1 MKLLLVVYIVCVAS
15 CVCAQERIPTSVQ
28 TKQNGESAASPAR
41 ENANPSPVL
50 AQKVQ
55 SKVAIHSLSV
65 FPNPASKELSIKYTV
80 PTGVHG
86 KLILHDMNGKVR
98 ATIWDGITSEP
109 TQEIKY
115 DLTKTPPGSY
125 IVGLVCGSDQCSKV
139 VTVVR

>member
-1 MKLLLVVYIVCVAS
+1 MKLLLVGYIVCVAS
-15 CVCAQERIPTSVQ
+15 CVCAQERVSTATQIKPNS
-28 TKQNGESAASPAR
+28 ESAASPAR

-80 PTGVHG
+80 PAGVHG
-86 KLILHDMNGKVR
+86 KLVLHDMNGKVR
-98 ATIWDGITSEP
+98 ATIWDGISVEKTH
-109 TQEIKY
+109 EIKY

>member
-1 MKLLLVVYIVCVAS
+1 MKLLLVGYIVCVAS
-15 CVCAQERIPTSVQ
+15 CVCAQERVSTAVQ
-28 TKQNGESAASPAR
+28 SKSSSESAASPAR

-55 SKVAIHSLSV
+55 SQPTTQSVSV
-65 FPNPASKELSIKYTV
+65 FPNPATKELTIKYTV

-86 KLILHDMNGKVR
+86 KLVLYDMNGKVR
-98 ATIWDGITSEP
+98 ATIWDGISVEETH
-109 TQEIKY
+109 EIKY

-125 IVGLVCGSDQCSKV
+125 IVGLVCGADQCSKV